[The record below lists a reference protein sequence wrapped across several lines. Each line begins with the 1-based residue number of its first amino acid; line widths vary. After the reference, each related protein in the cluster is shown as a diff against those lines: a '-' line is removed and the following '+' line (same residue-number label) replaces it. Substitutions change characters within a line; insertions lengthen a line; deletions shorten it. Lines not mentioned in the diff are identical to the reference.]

1 MDSVFLSKPKSVW
14 ITANDLAFAVYDE
27 FPVVPGHVLVMTRR
41 LVATWFDATE
51 AEQVSLMSLVNDV
64 KSILEE
70 RLKPKPDGYNV
81 GFNAG
86 EAAGQTVP
94 HLHIHVIPRY
104 RGDVADPR
112 GGIRHVIPGKGNYLA
127 GREQPVA
134 TQAGLTLATGN
145 VPYCCKKQWLP
156 PIM

>member
-1 MDSVFLSKPKSVW
+1 MTSIFLLQPQSSW
-14 ITANDLAFAVYDE
+14 ISSNSLAFAVYDG
-27 FPVVPGHVLVMTRR
+27 FPVSSGHVLVVTRR
-41 LVATWFDATE
+41 VIATWFEATPD
-51 AEQVSLMSLVNDV
+51 EQVALMALVNEV
-64 KSILEE
+64 KSILDD

-104 RGDVADPR
+104 KGDVADPR

-127 GREQPVA
+127 ADVSSAKTKP
-134 TQAGLTLATGN
+134 
-145 VPYCCKKQWLP
+145 
-156 PIM
+156 